1 LVLAWWLCQPLALY
15 GFSWVTG
22 NSVFVTRYLSIM
34 LPGVALTATACVARF
49 IPPAQW
55 KPLAAL
61 LGVGALLSL
70 GQWTRLWPVHE
81 HSDWRGAARQVNAL
95 ALGPATPVICPSPF
109 IEARPPVWR
118 PDYPL
123 PGFLYSYL
131 PVYPIAGKPI
141 LFPFVTSAEA
151 ETYAATLTRET
162 LSASRRFLIYGGNG
176 PATFWSKWFAARP
189 ELAGWTHVRHAHGD
203 VDVVEFDA
211 PAVLQ
216 KTLAN

>member
-15 GFSWVTG
+15 GFSWLTG

-34 LPGVALTATACVARF
+34 LPGVALSATALAARA

-55 KPLAAL
+55 KRLAAL
-61 LGVGALLSL
+61 VGAGALLL
-70 GQWTRLWPVHE
+70 QGQWTRVWPVHE

-95 ALGPATPVICPSPF
+95 VLGPATPVVCPSPF

-123 PGFLYSYL
+123 PGFLYSQL

-141 LFPFVTSAEA
+141 LFPFATSPEAEA
-151 ETYAATLTRET
+151 YAATLTRET
-162 LSASRRFLIYGGNG
+162 LSSSRRFLIYGGNG

-189 ELAGWTHVRHAHGD
+189 ELAGWSYARHAHGD
-203 VDVVEFDA
+203 VDVVEFNAPNA
-211 PAVLQ
+211 PAAD
-216 KTLAN
+216 KR